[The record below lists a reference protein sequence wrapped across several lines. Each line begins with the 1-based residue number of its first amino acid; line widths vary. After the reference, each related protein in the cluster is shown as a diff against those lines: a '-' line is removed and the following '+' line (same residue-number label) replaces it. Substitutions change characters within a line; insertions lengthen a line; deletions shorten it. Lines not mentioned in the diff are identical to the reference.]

1 MGASS
6 NGKKKIFYK
15 NLIEKLKLIP
25 NDQYVCTKC
34 NFIPE
39 ITNLDYNT
47 GVITFKCRTHG
58 KIKEDIRDYF
68 AKESNYL
75 YINTKCDGYNETKL
89 QKDNLSYIFNRFIEN
104 GKNLCENCS
113 KGIKLKSI
121 KINEMN
127 NICYLHLEK
136 FTKFCKKCNIH
147 FCDKDSPNCG
157 HNIENILNSKNEM
170 FRKEIKMIK
179 SKKNLLMKQNELN
192 NFLIK
197 FIDTLITTYEK
208 HPSNYFNSMN
218 IRNIAN
224 INFKLYKN
232 DQFYYLSNNEKGKAL
247 IDKIDNLQKNLLD
260 KLNRKL
266 EMNLTGNEIKIN
278 LDGKKIG
285 DLNLELLCSIYF
297 RNLKEISLR
306 NNDISNIESLK
317 KLKSELL
324 EKLDLSE
331 NQITNIEPLKYLSST
346 KLKEL
351 DCSNNKINDINSIN
365 DIINKNKQLEKI
377 NLNKNQISNV
387 DILKKNLPLYIKEIN
402 LDDNNILDK
411 DLEEIKKLFI
421 KDNDFIN
428 YKIKQGAQNFR
439 LFGENFV
446 EKNKENCKVIIN
458 GKESDLKTSYD
469 LKEFDIK
476 PGEIIRVNLIIINK
490 IFDLSYMFSKCEELI
505 SLDKNSLKTDNATD
519 MSFMFYKCNSLINLD
534 GLSEWKTHN
543 VTNMKSMFG
552 GCSSLKNLDGINN
565 WQTNNVRSI
574 TSMFDGCSS
583 LENLNGLSKWETS
596 NIKEMNSTFKSCS
609 KLSDISGVSEWNT
622 ENVESMNSTF
632 KSCSSLSSL
641 AGISKWKLNKVSKMV
656 SMFDGCS
663 SINNLDSL
671 SEWETKNI
679 IDMNSL
685 FKGCSKLT
693 NINGIT
699 KWNISKVGNMIS
711 MFEGCSS
718 LENIKGIL
726 KWNLNMVKY
735 KDYMLKGCIKLENSS
750 IKKKFVE

>member
-306 NNDISNIESLK
+306 NNDISNIESLIN
-317 KLKSELL
+317 LKSELL
-324 EKLDLSE
+324 EKLDLSG
-331 NQITNIEPLKYLSST
+331 NQITNIKPLIYLSST
-346 KLKEL
+346 KLKVL
-351 DCSNNKINDINSIN
+351 DCSNNKINDINSLN

-402 LDDNNILDK
+402 LDDNNLLDK
-411 DLEEIKKLFI
+411 DLEDIKKLFI
-421 KDNDFIN
+421 KDKDFII
-428 YKIKQGAQNFR
+428 YKTKEGAQNFR
-439 LFGENFV
+439 LFGEKFV
-446 EKNKENCKVIIN
+446 DNNKENCRIKIN
-458 GKESDLKTSYD
+458 DKESDLKKSYD
-469 LKEFDIK
+469 FTEFDIK
-476 PGEIIRVNLIIINK
+476 SGEIIKVNLIVINK
-490 IFDLSYMFSKCEELI
+490 IVDFSYMFYNCEELM
-505 SLDKNSLKTDNATD
+505 SLDNNSLKTDNAKN
-519 MSFMFYKCNSLINLD
+519 MSFMFYKCISLINLD
-534 GLSEWKTHN
+534 GLSEWKTDN
-543 VTNMKSMFG
+543 VTNMNSMFE
-552 GCSSLKNLDGINN
+552 GCSLLENLEGIFK
-565 WQTNNVRSI
+565 WKTNNINSI

-583 LENLNGLSKWETS
+583 LNNLNGLSKWETS

-609 KLSDISGVSEWNT
+609 
-622 ENVESMNSTF
+622 
-632 KSCSSLSSL
+632 SLSRL
-641 AGISKWKLNKVSKMV
+641 DGISKWKMNKVRSIM
-656 SMFDGCS
+656 SMFEGCS
-663 SINNLDSL
+663 KIENLDSL

-679 IDMNSL
+679 TNMNSL
-685 FKGCSKLT
+685 FKGCIGLT
-693 NINGIT
+693 NLDGIT
-699 KWNISKVGNMIS
+699 KWNISNLENIIS

-718 LENIKGIL
+718 LQNNNNLIS
-726 KWNLNMVKY
+726 KWNINMIKY
-735 KDYMLKGCIKLENSS
+735 NNDMFKGCIKLENSS
-750 IKKKFVE
+750 KKKSLK